1 MKLSARVRSRLR
13 DHLDTMPAKPR
24 QADVAEAVGM
34 SQSWFSH
41 YLHGR
46 HEVDLDTL
54 ERLCTV
60 LSVDLESLMR
70 TNGAPESS
78 LPPSVSEI
86 ATLFQ
91 ALPAETQDTVR
102 KLLRDLSRPKA
113 QKRARRTR

>member
-1 MKLSARVRSRLR
+1 
-13 DHLDTMPAKPR
+13 
-24 QADVAEAVGM
+24 M

-54 ERLCTV
+54 DRLCSV
-60 LSVDLESLMR
+60 LSIDLESLVR
-70 TNGAPESS
+70 SSGTPETT
-78 LPPSVSEI
+78 LPPAVSEI
-86 ATLFQ
+86 VTLFQ